1 MKSTGIVRGVDGLG
15 RIVLPKELR
24 TSMTAWVLHNENLD
38 YLHCND
44 LSWDGK
50 HSCRDKVNK

>member
-1 MKSTGIVRGVDGLG
+1 MRGTTVSSFENKCNMSKKTDANGYG
-15 RIVLPKELR
+15 C
-24 TSMTAWVLHNENLD
+24 TAWVLQNENLD